1 MTRGVPSPGSSFTA
15 PMAAAGLFW
24 GAMLGGDSAE
34 SSVCS
39 TGAEPGFGVPPPKT
53 FEPPPGSK
61 VVPRKI
67 FSPARLELSDKRTEE
82 GRRPI
87 HHYLARS
94 RKPFWCDAEELAT
107 PPRIYVDQKS
117 VFREIASVT
126 QLRRG
131 DHCMIT
137 LNVLRCLSP
146 NIDYFVSLM
155 GSLELFHL
163 YHHFVILDDVSHVD
177 EFGVPRTKQDK
188 IVHIMEYS
196 NTVEGFVEELRVKS
210 FGAWHS
216 FPKIL
221 FDCTLKKAR
230 CDRVP
235 LADYGDMPHIFRM
248 EERLTEQQRE
258 RIVHDAEKLIENP
271 RAYNVLCANC
281 EHTTNLVSGKQQF
294 TSPEV
299 HFFIWSICRYL
310 LTIIGLATLHVV
322 TMQCYSR
329 YCLQYPLWAL
339 AAYYLCTALPVLAQ
353 IIVQYGRLANTVYH
367 GWRKSLISRNDV
379 YHLLVKELCR
389 AIFNGAL
396 AFGFLLWA
404 PDMLQFANQRYPVRI
419 SIAIVFAYFA
429 SDALFALLAQVV
441 TRILLHKFG
450 RFWLIGGSDHTWE
463 EEQRLADATPKEKD
477 E

>member
-1 MTRGVPSPGSSFTA
+1 MSPRQRGEGHAGEDDDVPDYEFMP
-15 PMAAAGLFW
+15 
-24 GAMLGGDSAE
+24 
-34 SSVCS
+34 
-39 TGAEPGFGVPPPKT
+39 GVPPPRT
-53 FEPPPGSK
+53 FEPPPGSS
-61 VVPRKI
+61 VVPKKI
-67 FSPARLELSDKRTEE
+67 FT
-82 GRRPI
+82 PI

-94 RKPFWCDAEELAT
+94 RKPFWCSEPESESAT

-117 VFREIASVT
+117 LFREIASVT

-146 NIDYFVSLM
+146 RIDYFVSLM

-163 YHHFVILDDVSHVD
+163 YHHFIILDDVGHVD
-177 EFGVPRTKQDK
+177 DFGVPRAREDK
-188 IVHIMEYS
+188 IVQIMEYS

-210 FGAWHS
+210 SWRS
-216 FPKIL
+216 FPKTL
-221 FDCTLKKAR
+221 VDCTLRKAR

-248 EERLTEQQRE
+248 EEKLTEEQRK

-271 RAYNVLCANC
+271 RAYNVFCANC
-281 EHTTNLVSGKQQF
+281 EHTANMVSGKQQF

-299 HFFIWSICRYL
+299 HFFIWSLCRYGLTL
-310 LTIIGLATLHVV
+310 LGLAMLQVV

-329 YCLQYPLWAL
+329 YCLQYPFWAL
-339 AAYYLCTALPVLAQ
+339 AAYYTCTALPVLAQ
-353 IIVQYGRLANTVYH
+353 IVVQYGRLAKTVYD
-367 GWRKSLISRNDV
+367 GWRKSLMSRNDV
-379 YHLLVKELCR
+379 YHLLLKELCR

-404 PDMLQFANQRYPVRI
+404 PDILQFANQRYPIRI
-419 SIAIVFAYFA
+419 SIAIVFAYLA
-429 SDALFALLAQVV
+429 SDAVFALLAQVV
-441 TRILLHKFG
+441 TRILLLKFG

-463 EEQRLADATPKEKD
+463 EEQRLQADAPVKD
-477 E
+477 KVGKVD